1 MPTKYADLAVPYML
15 AMLVEKEVSPLEIIA
30 KVVGGASMFGENGM
44 PRIGDENVEA
54 VLRSLDELG
63 IRTAGTHVGG
73 TTGRRVDFDCDT
85 GILTVGMVGF
95 PPVILD

>member
-15 AMLVEKEVSPLEIIA
+15 AMLVEREVSPLEIVA

-54 VLRSLDELG
+54 VLRSLDETR

-73 TTGRRVDFDCDT
+73 TTGRRIELDCDT
-85 GILTVGMVGF
+85 GILTVAMVGL
-95 PPVILD
+95 PAVVLD